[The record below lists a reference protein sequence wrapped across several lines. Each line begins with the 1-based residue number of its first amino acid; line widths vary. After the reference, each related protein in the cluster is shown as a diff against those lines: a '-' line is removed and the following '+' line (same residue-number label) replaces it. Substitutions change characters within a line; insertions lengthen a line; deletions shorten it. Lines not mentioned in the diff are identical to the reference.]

1 MKRLLM
7 TLALTFV
14 LSASALAGDIPC
26 DATSPAPEGTTQTTS
41 STSPGE
47 LPTGGLAEQISVA
60 ALSASLTVLGLVA
73 V

>member
-14 LSASALAGDIPC
+14 LSASALAGEIPC
-26 DATSPAPEGTTQTTS
+26 GTPSPAPEGTTQTTNV
-41 STSPGE
+41 TAPGE
-47 LPTGGLAEQISVA
+47 IPCGFAERISEA
-60 ALSASLTVLGLVA
+60 ALSALLTALGLAA